1 MMKIVVTA
9 VALALSLVAKAAGYA
24 IVLQDETPLRPTPG
38 AAAAATAVLW
48 QGETLEVRGERLDY
62 LQVWDYARE
71 RGGYVRASQ
80 VRRLALSE
88 EETPELLAVLRFLRD
103 LPGSEA
109 LGIGIAAAY
118 IEAAPPAALNGPD
131 GVAVLEAMGALAER
145 LARQAMATRLQK
157 AAAVSAHLDVAA
169 GYGVRFVTVEM
180 NGRMR
185 LCYDGAAYR
194 KILVLHASEA
204 QRARAMLALSDPAC
218 TKPELTL
225 AEIADAVDEAKLPA
239 YLRSRVLIRRAA
251 LWSSVAYQRARK
263 KENGGS
269 DSAEAA
275 ERALKALGSVDANEL
290 ADSDRRAHAE
300 AKLRVAA
307 SRVALARPVAAQR
320 IRVAA
325 TAGDDGQTCVALR
338 SAKGEELV
346 RRCTYGLVWP
356 ASAVANREGTALALA
371 VQPLDGWRELWL
383 FRKHK
388 TAWTLRILPPAAAA
402 PGVGTAEFAGWA
414 PGAVRVSRVA
424 MVGGE
429 LRQSVQ
435 LVRTA
440 VKP

>member
-1 MMKIVVTA
+1 MIKIVLTLG
-9 VALALSLVAKAAGYA
+9 ALAISLVAKAAGYA

-62 LQVWDYARE
+62 LQVWDYTRE

-118 IEAAPPAALNGPD
+118 IEAAAPEQLNGPD
-131 GVAVLEAMGALAER
+131 GVAALEAMAALAER

-169 GYGVRFVTVEM
+169 SYGVRFVTVEL

-194 KILVLHASEA
+194 KILALRATEE

-225 AEIADAVDEAKLPA
+225 AELVDNVDEAKLPA
-239 YLRSRVLIRRAA
+239 YMRSRVLIRRAA

-263 KENGGS
+263 GDDG
-269 DSAEAA
+269 AEAA
-275 ERALKALGSVDANEL
+275 ERALKSLAAVDANEL
-290 ADSDRRAHAE
+290 ADADRRSHAE

-307 SRVALARPVAAQR
+307 SRVALARPVTAQR
-320 IRVAA
+320 IHVASA
-325 TAGDDGQTCVALR
+325 AADDGRTCVELR
-338 SAKGEELV
+338 SPKGEPLA

-371 VQPLDGWRELWL
+371 VQPVDGWRELWL
-383 FRKHK
+383 FRKQK
-388 TAWTLRILPPAAAA
+388 AGWTLRVLPPAAAA

-414 PGAVRVSRVA
+414 PGRVRVVRAA
-424 MVGGE
+424 MVGGQ
-429 LRQSVQ
+429 LRESVQ

-440 VKP
+440 SGP

>member
-1 MMKIVVTA
+1 MTRFLVI
-9 VALALSLVAKAAGYA
+9 VALLAPLLAKAQGFA

-38 AAAAATAVLW
+38 AAAAASAVLW

-62 LQVWDYARE
+62 LQVWDYTRE

-88 EETPELLAVLRFLRD
+88 DETPELLAVLGFLRD

-118 IEAAPPAALNGPD
+118 IEAAAPEQLNGPD
-131 GVAVLEAMGALAER
+131 GVAALEAMGALAER

-169 GYGVRFVTVEM
+169 SYGVRFVTVEVS
-180 NGRMR
+180 GRMR

-194 KILVLHASEA
+194 KILGLHATEE

-218 TKPELTL
+218 TRPELTL
-225 AEIADAVDEAKLPA
+225 AELVGSLDEAKLPA

-263 KENGGS
+263 GEDG
-269 DSAEAA
+269 AEAA
-275 ERALKALGSVDANEL
+275 ERALKALAAVQASEL
-290 ADSDRRAHAE
+290 ADADRRPHAE
-300 AKLRVAA
+300 ATLRVAA
-307 SRVALARPVAAQR
+307 VRVALARPVTAQS
-320 IRVAA
+320 IHVTA
-325 TAGDDGQTCVALR
+325 TAGDDGRTCVALR
-338 SAKGEELV
+338 SAKREELA
-346 RRCTYGLVWP
+346 RRCTHGLVWP
-356 ASAVANREGTALALA
+356 ASAVANREGTALAVA

-383 FRKHK
+383 FRKQK
-388 TAWTLRILPPAAAA
+388 AGWTLRVLPPAPAP

-414 PGAVRVSRVA
+414 PGRVRVARA
-424 MVGGE
+424 ALVGGQ

-440 VKP
+440 SGP

>member
-1 MMKIVVTA
+1 MLFLICVISREA
-9 VALALSLVAKAAGYA
+9 QASGYA
-24 IVLQDETPLRPTPG
+24 IVLQDETLLRPTPG

-48 QGETLEVRGERLDY
+48 QGETLEVRSERLDY

-88 EETPELLAVLRFLRD
+88 TETPELFAVLGFLRD

-109 LGIGIAAAY
+109 LGIAIAAAY
-118 IEAAPPAALNGPD
+118 IEAASPAALNGPD

-157 AAAVSAHLDVAA
+157 AAAVSAHLDIAA
-169 GYGVRFVTVEM
+169 SYGVRFVTVEM

-194 KILVLHASEA
+194 KILVLQATEE

-225 AEIADAVDEAKLPA
+225 AELLDKVDEAKLPP
-239 YLRSRVLIRRAA
+239 YLRSRLLIRRAA

-263 KENGGS
+263 TENGGS
-269 DSAEAA
+269 ESAEAA
-275 ERALKALGSVDANEL
+275 ERALQALAAVDANEL
-290 ADSDRRAHAE
+290 ADIDRRAHAE

-307 SRVALARPVAAQR
+307 ARVALAKPLAAQR
-320 IRVAA
+320 IHIAA
-325 TAGDDGQTCVALR
+325 TAADDGRTCVALR
-338 SAKGEELV
+338 NGKGEELA

-356 ASAVANREGTALALA
+356 ASAVANRDGTALALA
-371 VQPLDGWRELWL
+371 VQPVDGWRELWL
-383 FRKHK
+383 FRKQK
-388 TAWTLRILPPAAAA
+388 AGWTLRILPPAAAT

-414 PGAVRVSRVA
+414 PGRVRVARA
-424 MVGGE
+424 ALVGGRVRE
-429 LRQSVQ
+429 SMQ

-440 VKP
+440 SNP

>member
-1 MMKIVVTA
+1 MRRFLVI
-9 VALALSLVAKAAGYA
+9 VALLAPLLANGGGYA
-24 IVLQDETPLRPTPG
+24 IVLQDETLLRPTPG
-38 AAAAATAVLW
+38 AAAAASGVLW

-88 EETPELLAVLRFLRD
+88 EETPELLAVLGFLRD
-103 LPGSEA
+103 VPGSEA

-118 IEAAPPAALNGPD
+118 IEAAPPARLNGPD

-145 LARQAMATRLQK
+145 LARRAMATRLQK

-194 KILVLHASEA
+194 KILVLPASEE

-218 TKPELTL
+218 ARPELTL
-225 AEIADAVDEAKLPA
+225 AELLDTVDEAKLRA

-251 LWSSVAYQRARK
+251 LWSSVAYQRGRK
-263 KENGGS
+263 GEDGA
-269 DSAEAA
+269 DAA
-275 ERALKALGSVDANEL
+275 ERALKALAAVDANEL
-290 ADSDRRAHAE
+290 AHADRRAHAE
-300 AKLRVAA
+300 ARLRVAA
-307 SRVALARPVAAQR
+307 SRVALAKPVAAQR
-320 IRVAA
+320 IHVVA
-325 TAGDDGQTCVALR
+325 TAADDGRTCVELR
-338 SAKGEELV
+338 TPKGEGLAK
-346 RRCTYGLVWP
+346 RCTYGLVWT

-383 FRKHK
+383 FHK
-388 TAWTLRILPPAAAA
+388 QKAGWSLRILPPAAAA
-402 PGVGTAEFAGWA
+402 PGVGIAEFAGWA
-414 PGAVRVSRVA
+414 PGRVRVARAA

-440 VKP
+440 SNP

>member
-1 MMKIVVTA
+1 MIRLL
-9 VALALSLVAKAAGYA
+9 LALVCVFSVAAKAGGYA
-24 IVLQDETPLRPTPG
+24 IVLQDETPLRPAPG
-38 AAAAATAVLW
+38 AAAAASAVLW

-80 VRRLALSE
+80 VRRLTLSE
-88 EETPELLAVLRFLRD
+88 EETPELLAVLRFLRE

-118 IEAAPPAALNGPD
+118 IEAAPPERLNGPD
-131 GVAVLEAMGALAER
+131 GVAALEAMGALAER
-145 LARQAMATRLQK
+145 LARRAMATRLQK
-157 AAAVSAHLDVAA
+157 AAAVSAHLEVAA
-169 GYGVRFVTVEM
+169 SYGVRFVTVEM

-194 KILVLHASEA
+194 KILVLHATEE

-218 TKPELTL
+218 TKPELIL
-225 AEIADAVDEAKLPA
+225 AELADAVDEAKLPA

-263 KENGGS
+263 GEEGA
-269 DSAEAA
+269 DAA
-275 ERALKALGSVDANEL
+275 ERALKALAAVDGAEL
-290 ADSDRRAHAE
+290 AGADRRAHAE

-307 SRVALARPVAAQR
+307 SRVALAKPVAAQR
-320 IRVAA
+320 IHVVAA
-325 TAGDDGQTCVALR
+325 AADAGRTCVELR
-338 SAKGEELV
+338 SPKGEELAK
-346 RRCTYGLVWP
+346 RCTYGLVWP

-383 FRKHK
+383 FRKQK
-388 TAWTLRILPPAAAA
+388 NRWTLRIVPPVAAA

-414 PGAVRVSRVA
+414 PGRVRVAHAA
-424 MVGGE
+424 MVDGRVLKSVRL
-429 LRQSVQ
+429 LRI
-435 LVRTA
+435 
-440 VKP
+440 